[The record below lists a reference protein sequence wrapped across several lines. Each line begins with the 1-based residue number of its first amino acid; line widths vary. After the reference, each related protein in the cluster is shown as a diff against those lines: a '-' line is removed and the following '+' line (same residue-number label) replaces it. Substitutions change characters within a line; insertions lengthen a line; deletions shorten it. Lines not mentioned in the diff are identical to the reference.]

1 MLFRQM
7 TKLTPRQ
14 RRHHKTKATILEAA
28 REIIAEKG
36 ADGLSLRELARRI
49 DYSPS
54 GLYEYFKSKDDLI
67 MAIRAEG
74 LGLLQDYLNRV
85 PTGLSPSER
94 LLKMGLAYLDF
105 AQNQPQYFMLIFNN
119 LPANGTLLNEPVAPG
134 SPYQILFQQ
143 VRAAIE
149 AGEFSPHEGYTL
161 EEITYSLWSLIHG
174 MAMLRQTHWRYQA
187 DFDATQRRALQIFAE
202 GLKAQKLFTP

>member
-1 MLFRQM
+1 M

-28 REIIAEKG
+28 RDIIAEKG

-54 GLYEYFKSKDDLI
+54 GLYEYFKSKDDLVT
-67 MAIRAEG
+67 AIRAEG
-74 LGLLQDYLNRV
+74 LELLRDYLNRV
-85 PTGLSPSER
+85 PTGLPPSER

-105 AQNQPQYFMLIFNN
+105 ARNQPQYFMLIFSS
-119 LPANGTLLNEPVAPG
+119 PTSNGTLANEPVAPN
-134 SPYQILFQQ
+134 SPYHILFQQ

-149 AGEFSPHEGYTL
+149 AGEFNPYQGYSL

-187 DFDATQRRALQIFAE
+187 DFDVTQRRALQIFAE
-202 GLKAQKLFTP
+202 GLKAQKLFIP

>member
-1 MLFRQM
+1 M

-36 ADGLSLRELARRI
+36 PDGLSLRELARRI

-54 GLYEYFKSKDDLI
+54 GLYEYFKSKDDLV

-74 LGLLQDYLNRV
+74 LELLRDYLNRV
-85 PTGLSPSER
+85 PTGLPPSER

-105 AQNQPQYFMLIFNN
+105 AQNQPQYFLLIFNN
-119 LPANGTLLNEPVAPG
+119 LPANGALVSEPVAPG

-149 AGEFSPHEGYTL
+149 AGEFSPHEDYSL

-174 MAMLRQTHWRYQA
+174 MAMLRQTHLPHYQA
-187 DFDATQRRALQIFAE
+187 DFDTTQRRALQIFAE